1 MSSDPRVWTRRPH
14 PPAFTS
20 VPSERVP
27 AFNVPATSALRNAGH
42 PFLLRPCSLA
52 SRALHHLS
60 PLTPRAVTSCAWS
73 PGGSLLVSQTPCP
86 QTQRH
91 FLQHCSDSY
100 LSPLKT
106 CDGSTRDAGSRD
118 GACLSIPTAPHHT
131 ASRGTCRSRSRWPR
145 APEPSSVLPFLSLLV
160 GPPLTLFPH
169 PSPPAAP
176 TCSSGPKLRPQGAG
190 CDSVAHIDLA
200 LFRMSA

>member
-1 MSSDPRVWTRRPH
+1 MWTRRPH

-20 VPSERVP
+20 VPSERFP

-73 PGGSLLVSQTPCP
+73 PGGSLSWCPRPLVPKRRGIFFNTALI
-86 QTQRH
+86 RI
-91 FLQHCSDSY
+91 FLHSK
-100 LSPLKT
+100 PAMVPR
-106 CDGSTRDAGSRD
+106 GTRGPVTG
-118 GACLSIPTAPHHT
+118 GACLSSPTAPHHT

-160 GPPLTLFPH
+160 GPPLTLPPH